1 MGGTISEDVHTR
13 SYSDAVEHMRKCEN
27 ALLEAINN
35 VFEEYSK
42 MNYFLDSYLNM
53 SEALK
58 EIKSNFN
65 DLIDKVNNFNLPL
78 KKLLTKNFSIG
89 KVCYILKANAKID
102 KTSGLTK
109 IDTFSVFKIN
119 LDGSESIVIAGDW
132 HE

>member
-1 MGGTISEDVHTR
+1 MGGTMSEDVHTR

-58 EIKSNFN
+58 EIKRNFN

-119 LDGSESIVIAGDW
+119 LDGTESIVLAGDW

>member
-58 EIKSNFN
+58 EIKRNFN

>member
-1 MGGTISEDVHTR
+1 MSEDVHTR

-58 EIKSNFN
+58 EIKRNFN

-119 LDGSESIVIAGDW
+119 LDGSESIVLTGDW
-132 HE
+132 YE

>member
-1 MGGTISEDVHTR
+1 MSEDVHTR
-13 SYSDAVEHMRKCEN
+13 SYMEAVEHMQKCEN
-27 ALLEAINN
+27 ALLEAINK

-58 EIKSNFN
+58 EIKRNFN

-119 LDGSESIVIAGDW
+119 LDGSESIVLAGDW
-132 HE
+132 YE

>member
-1 MGGTISEDVHTR
+1 MSEDVHTR
-13 SYSDAVEHMRKCEN
+13 SYSEAVEHMRKCEN

-58 EIKSNFN
+58 QIKKDFN
-65 DLIDKVNNFNLPL
+65 DLIDKVNNFNIPL

-102 KTSGLTK
+102 KTSGLTR

-119 LDGSESIVIAGDW
+119 LDGSESIVLTGDW
-132 HE
+132 YE

>member
-1 MGGTISEDVHTR
+1 MSEDVHTR
-13 SYSDAVEHMRKCEN
+13 SYSEAVEHMRKCEN

-58 EIKSNFN
+58 QIKKDFN
-65 DLIDKVNNFNLPL
+65 GLIDKVNNFNIPL

-102 KTSGLTK
+102 KASGLTK

-119 LDGSESIVIAGDW
+119 HDGSESIVLTGDW
-132 HE
+132 YE

>member
-1 MGGTISEDVHTR
+1 MSEDVHTR
-13 SYSDAVEHMRKCEN
+13 SYSDAVEHMHKCEN

-58 EIKSNFN
+58 QIKSDFN
-65 DLIDKVNNFNLPL
+65 VLIDKVNNFNFSFE
-78 KKLLTKNFSIG
+78 KVLTKNFSIG
-89 KVCYILKANAKID
+89 KVCYILRAKAKID

-119 LDGSESIVIAGDW
+119 LDGSQSIVLAGDW
-132 HE
+132 L

>member
-58 EIKSNFN
+58 EIKRNFN

-119 LDGSESIVIAGDW
+119 LDGSESIVLTGDW
-132 HE
+132 YE

>member
-1 MGGTISEDVHTR
+1 MSEDVHTR
-13 SYSDAVEHMRKCEN
+13 SYSEAVEHMRKCEN

-58 EIKSNFN
+58 QIKKDFN
-65 DLIDKVNNFNLPL
+65 YLIDKVNNFNIPL

-119 LDGSESIVIAGDW
+119 HDGSESIVLTGDW
-132 HE
+132 YE